1 VRKKRLPPNVKPN
14 PINTLG
20 KTGQDFAGQI
30 TAKLED
36 KLKQPDKCDAI
47 LVIDDLDCA
56 CDTLRKQ
63 LFNEAINQAGNGEF
77 KEVKR
82 IIGFAAPELEAWIIA
97 DWDNTIA
104 KHIDFR
110 QNHRAMQ
117 HWLSSKHIS
126 FQSPEKFSF
135 YDEKK
140 KSCHEKL
147 SELLIESSEQI
158 IEQERYSKS
167 KHTPLLLYD
176 SLKPQIVAEKC
187 PLFREFFM
195 QLQNLTSESLT

>member
-1 VRKKRLPPNVKPN
+1 MVIWLFAGGGEAELGNRESNIQGIVNFFEKHFPEFVFYRVTPVRKKRLPPNVKPK

-56 CDTLRKQ
+56 CDTHRKQ

-82 IIGFAAPELEAWIIA
+82 IV
-97 DWDNTIA
+97 
-104 KHIDFR
+104 
-110 QNHRAMQ
+110 
-117 HWLSSKHIS
+117 
-126 FQSPEKFSF
+126 SPIK
-135 YDEKK
+135 
-140 KSCHEKL
+140 
-147 SELLIESSEQI
+147 
-158 IEQERYSKS
+158 
-167 KHTPLLLYD
+167 
-176 SLKPQIVAEKC
+176 
-187 PLFREFFM
+187 
-195 QLQNLTSESLT
+195 